1 MLVKCEKE
9 INIKELIRDLDV
21 KSKKS
26 PIDPK
31 NSYVV
36 AVNRELLANARDVI
50 RQLYNNEDES
60 TNENEVGV

>member
-50 RQLYNNEDES
+50 RQLYNDEDES

>member
-50 RQLYNNEDES
+50 RQLYNDEDEP
-60 TNENEVGV
+60 TNENEIGV

>member
-50 RQLYNNEDES
+50 RQLYDDK
-60 TNENEVGV
+60 NENDELTEVGA

>member
-50 RQLYNNEDES
+50 RQLYNDE
-60 TNENEVGV
+60 NENDEPTEVGV

>member
-50 RQLYNNEDES
+50 RQLYDGKNENNEL
-60 TNENEVGV
+60 TEVGA

>member
-9 INIKELIRDLDV
+9 INIEELIKDLDI
-21 KSKKS
+21 KSKKA
-26 PIDPK
+26 PVDPK

-50 RQLYNNEDES
+50 RQLYISGEES
-60 TNENEVGV
+60 TEDVAE